1 MNDAI
6 IFSVIICVMKHSIK
20 SDSAGFHAWG
30 MKSLA
35 AGAVSAAFVLMS
47 SFPAAAQDK
56 GAADADVIVGEDP
69 AGTLTYSLPATS
81 IAVTAEA
88 VCEQFFAGPYASYAS
103 KYLGLDVRQKD
114 AVTYTLSSVS
124 LTPYTEADQTARY
137 IFNSRGRDAEAAL
150 LRLTDEGLVA
160 FADEG
165 SGNGAEWRFPL
176 PARADFNGKGLTTNL
191 ASEATTLYR
200 TSKGKSAFD
209 KVSVRQNMVVEKSL
223 EKRAAEAAAIIF
235 DIREKRLQ
243 IVTGDTDATYSGEAM
258 GAAVAEL
265 TRLEQEYLLLFTGYS
280 ECRTQKMS
288 FEVIPQKDRSS
299 QMYVAFRISD
309 SEGLLPADN
318 LSGRPVVMEIV
329 PQEVPSVP
337 VDKKTAK
344 GTKALSLTYRIP
356 APCTVKLL
364 DGMDVVMQTR
374 MLIYQLGR
382 ESTLPVNITVM

>member
-1 MNDAI
+1 M
-6 IFSVIICVMKHSIK
+6 K
-20 SDSAGFHAWG
+20 SDSSEFHPRG

-35 AGAVSAAFVLMS
+35 ACVFSAAFVIIS
-47 SFPAAAQDK
+47 SISALAQEKDAR
-56 GAADADVIVGEDP
+56 GADVIVGDDP
-69 AGTLTYSLPATS
+69 EGTLTYSLPATS
-81 IAVTAEA
+81 IAVTAET
-88 VCEQFFAGPYASYAS
+88 VCEQFFAGPYAGYAS

-137 IFNSRGRDAEAAL
+137 ILNTRGKAAEASL
-150 LRLTDEGLVA
+150 LRLTEEGLVA
-160 FADEG
+160 FADAG
-165 SGNGAEWRFPL
+165 SGNGAAWRFPL
-176 PARADFNGKGLTTNL
+176 AARAEFNGKGLTTNL
-191 ASEATTLYR
+191 ASESTTLYR
-200 TSKGKSAFD
+200 STKGKAAFD

-223 EKRAAEAAAIIF
+223 EKRAAEAAALIF
-235 DIREKRLQ
+235 EIREKRLQ

-280 ECRTQKMS
+280 ESGTQKMT
-288 FEVIPQKDRSS
+288 FEVVPQKDRSS

-309 SEGLLPADN
+309 TEGLLPADN

-329 PQEVPSVP
+329 PQEIPPVP

-344 GTKALSLTYRIP
+344 GTKAMSLTYRIP

-374 MLIYQLGR
+374 MLVYQLGR
-382 ESTLPVNITVM
+382 ESTLPVNIIVM